1 MRRIAIRSLCMLAC
15 LAAADARADVPQAL
29 DRATLSVGGFY
40 PVVDAQFAA
49 DGPQVAGTNI
59 DFRRDLG
66 LDKHRTLT
74 NLRLDLLVFDSQG
87 FSVGGYEYS
96 RATSTVLDRQ
106 IAFDGNV
113 YDVDA
118 DVRASL
124 RLKTFNAAWHW
135 WFAPDDADVVGVGL
149 GAIYYD
155 LRGTVDG
162 SVSIDGGTA
171 RASGTA
177 DGSAVAPLLTF
188 GWRHAFSPDFRV
200 YADFAG
206 VRKPSGTLSGHL
218 VNGALGLEYYP
229 WHNLGF
235 ALEYSANHLDL
246 KADKA
251 SWEGRARIHFH
262 GPAAFVRLRF

>member
-1 MRRIAIRSLCMLAC
+1 M
-15 LAAADARADVPQAL
+15 PEAL
-29 DRATLSVGGFY
+29 DRASLSIGGFY
-40 PVVDAQFAA
+40 PVVDARLAA
-49 DGPQVAGTNI
+49 DGPEVAGTNV
-59 DFRRDLG
+59 DFERDLG

-87 FSVGGYEYS
+87 FSVGGYQYS
-96 RATSTVLDRQ
+96 RSAGAILDRQ
-106 IAFDGNV
+106 IAFAGNV

-118 DVRASL
+118 AVDASL
-124 RLKTFNAAWHW
+124 RLNTFNAAWHW
-135 WFAPDDADVVGVGL
+135 WFPAGDADVVGVGL

-155 LRGTVDG
+155 LRGTLDGEVTVDG
-162 SVSIDGGTA
+162 GSA

-177 DGSAVAPLLTF
+177 DGNAVAPLLTL
-188 GWRHAFSPDFRV
+188 GWRHAFSRDFRI

-218 VNGALGLEYYP
+218 LNGTLGMEYYP
-229 WHNLGF
+229 WANLGF